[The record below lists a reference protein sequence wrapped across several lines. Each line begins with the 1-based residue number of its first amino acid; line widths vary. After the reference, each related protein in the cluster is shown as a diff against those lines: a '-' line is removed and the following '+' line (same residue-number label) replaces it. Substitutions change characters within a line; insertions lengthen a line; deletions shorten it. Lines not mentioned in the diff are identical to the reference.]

1 MGKAESRNLISVFCF
16 LFSALFFISVLS
28 LKPEAG
34 KMPNPNDE

>member
-1 MGKAESRNLISVFCF
+1 LKGKAENRKQKIEIKSL
-16 LFSALFFISVLS
+16 LSAFPISVLS